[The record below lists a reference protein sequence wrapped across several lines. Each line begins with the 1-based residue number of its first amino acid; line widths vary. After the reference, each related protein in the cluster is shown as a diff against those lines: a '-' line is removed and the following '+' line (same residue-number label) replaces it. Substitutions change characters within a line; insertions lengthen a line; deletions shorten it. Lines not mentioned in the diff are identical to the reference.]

1 MITWRPEG
9 KHKSII
15 SSSSWRISL
24 KIARSR
30 LVVLTMLQHFFCG
43 NPSITIEWWTRL
55 VFCRGSRNS
64 RIFSGFYRVD
74 VMKEANEVKMNLDIT
89 RWNIVC
95 IEHNQMSVK
104 DHDMLHRRL
113 TSKTG
118 QQFRCADQQNSHLII
133 SASPSFLSVV
143 FWQFFPLG
151 LLFPAFSSSHSSAL
165 RPHQGCMSL

>member
-1 MITWRPEG
+1 
-9 KHKSII
+9 
-15 SSSSWRISL
+15 
-24 KIARSR
+24 
-30 LVVLTMLQHFFCG
+30 
-43 NPSITIEWWTRL
+43 
-55 VFCRGSRNS
+55 
-64 RIFSGFYRVD
+64 
-74 VMKEANEVKMNLDIT
+74 MNLDIT

-143 FWQFFPLG
+143 LFIGIIP
-151 LLFPAFSSSHSSAL
+151 LLFLMVLLIRTFIKFKYNTEFVL
-165 RPHQGCMSL
+165 VSLYLITNMFKNDSINYLVVFVFYGVVFLILQNNIRKNLFTKPLVDRNIQNWE